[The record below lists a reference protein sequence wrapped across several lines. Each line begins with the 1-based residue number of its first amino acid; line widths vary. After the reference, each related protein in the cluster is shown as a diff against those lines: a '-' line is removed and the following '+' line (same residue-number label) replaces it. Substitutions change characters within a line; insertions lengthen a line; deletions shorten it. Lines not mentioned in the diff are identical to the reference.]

1 MSTKSPISHSQLLAN
16 IANSMQSTGPRTE
29 EGKSKARYNARR
41 HGLTGQFYVMDD
53 DDRQAYLTFETRLFS
68 DLKPV
73 GPCEDQLAVSIAQDH
88 WRMNRAKGIEFN
100 AMGLAHHENAGAIG
114 ADSAETETAVSHAQ
128 AWRSDNKAFANMAL
142 YELRLH
148 RIIRQNR
155 QDLNELQAKRQ
166 AAEAAAREE
175 AELFLANELSRQ
187 TTITEASIQVNGAQ
201 QSGLIPTFVLNPE
214 NIQVNGARQSGLIP
228 TFVLNPENIQV
239 NGFVFSIPTLYR
251 DMAWKQTLAEA
262 RWYKSRNWDRTKQP
276 PFALLNFHQAA

>member
-1 MSTKSPISHSQLLAN
+1 MN
-16 IANSMQSTGPRTE
+16 STGPRTE
-29 EGKSKARYNARR
+29 EGKAKARYNARR

-73 GPCEDQLAVSIAQDH
+73 GPCEEQLAVSIAQDH
-88 WRMNRAKGIEFN
+88 WRMNRAKGIDFN
-100 AMGLAHHENAGAIG
+100 TMGLAHHENAGAIG

-155 QDLNELQAKRQ
+155 QDLNELQAKRH

-187 TTITEASIQVNGAQ
+187 TTITEANIQVNGAQ
-201 QSGLIPTFVLNPE
+201 
-214 NIQVNGARQSGLIP
+214 QSGLIP

-276 PFALLNFHQAA
+276 PFALLNFPQAA

>member
-29 EGKSKARYNARR
+29 EGKAKARYNARR

-100 AMGLAHHENAGAIG
+100 TMGLAHHENVGAIG

-175 AELFLANELSRQ
+175 AELFLANELTKNQ
-187 TTITEASIQVNGAQ
+187 TVEQENIEVNGAQ
-201 QSGLIPTFVLNPE
+201 QSGLIPTSLT
-214 NIQVNGARQSGLIP
+214 GL
-228 TFVLNPENIQV
+228 ENIQV

-251 DMAWKQTLAEA
+251 EMAYKQTIAEA
-262 RWYKSRNWDRTKQP
+262 RWYKSRNWDRAKQP
-276 PFALLNFHQAA
+276 PFTLLAFPKAA

>member
-16 IANSMQSTGPRTE
+16 IANSMQSSGPRTE
-29 EGKSKARYNARR
+29 EGKAKARYNARR

-100 AMGLAHHENAGAIG
+100 TMGLAHHENVGAIG
-114 ADSAETETAVSHAQ
+114 ADSAETETAVSHAH

-175 AELFLANELSRQ
+175 AELFLANQLSVQSSGPRSTEPPCVSMRQ
-187 TTITEASIQVNGAQ
+187 DSAEPTIVNSA
-201 QSGLIPTFVLNPE
+201 P
-214 NIQVNGARQSGLIP
+214 A
-228 TFVLNPENIQV
+228 NIQV

-251 DMAWKQTLAEA
+251 EMAYKQTIAEA

-276 PFALLNFHQAA
+276 PFALLTFPKAA

>member
-1 MSTKSPISHSQLLAN
+1 MSTKSPLSHSQILAN

-29 EGKSKARYNARR
+29 EGKAKARYNARR

-73 GPCEDQLAVSIAQDH
+73 GPCEEQLAVSIAQDH

-100 AMGLAHHENAGAIG
+100 TMGLAHHENAGSIG
-114 ADSAETETAVSHAQ
+114 ADSAETETAVSHAR

-142 YELRLH
+142 YEIRLH

-155 QDLNELQAKRQ
+155 QDLKELQAKRH
-166 AAEAAAREE
+166 AAEAEAREE
-175 AELFLANELSRQ
+175 AQLILANELSKQ
-187 TTITEASIQVNGAQ
+187 PAQPIKEAYIEVNGAQ
-201 QSGLIPTFVLNPE
+201 QSGLIASPVLHLDSIE
-214 NIQVNGARQSGLIP
+214 
-228 TFVLNPENIQV
+228 V
-239 NGFVFSIPTLYR
+239 NGFVFFIPILLR
-251 DMAWKQTLAEA
+251 EMAYKQTLAEA

-276 PFALLNFHQAA
+276 PFALLTFPKAA

>member
-1 MSTKSPISHSQLLAN
+1 MSTKSPLSHSQLLAN
-16 IANSMQSTGPRTE
+16 LANSMQSTGPRTE
-29 EGKSKARYNARR
+29 EGKAKARYNARR

-73 GPCEDQLAVSIAQDH
+73 GPCEEQLAVSIAQDH

-100 AMGLAHHENAGAIG
+100 TMGLAHHENSGAIG
-114 ADSAETETAVSHAQ
+114 ADTAETETAVSHAR

-175 AELFLANELSRQ
+175 AELFLADALSKNQ
-187 TTITEASIQVNGAQ
+187 TIT
-201 QSGLIPTFVLNPE
+201 L
-214 NIQVNGARQSGLIP
+214 
-228 TFVLNPENIQV
+228 ENIQV
-239 NGFVFSIPTLYR
+239 NGFVFSIPTLHR
-251 DMAWKQTLAEA
+251 EMAWKQTIAEA
-262 RWYKSRNWDRTKQP
+262 RWFKSRNWDRTKQT
-276 PFALLNFHQAA
+276 PFALFTFPQAA

>member
-1 MSTKSPISHSQLLAN
+1 MDKSAISHSQLLAN

-29 EGKSKARYNARR
+29 EGKAKARYNARR

-73 GPCEDQLAVSIAQDH
+73 GPCEEQLAVSIAQDH

-100 AMGLAHHENAGAIG
+100 TMGLAHHENAGAIG

-155 QDLNELQAKRQ
+155 QDLNELQAKRH

-187 TTITEASIQVNGAQ
+187 TTITEANIQVNGAQ

-214 NIQVNGARQSGLIP
+214 NIEVNGAQQSGLIP

-276 PFALLNFHQAA
+276 PFALLNFPQAA